1 MHSPEDKQGV
11 FTVLGLGKIE
21 DEGEDLVLVKR
32 LGLLRGRRPIALQCG
47 MGTVIRG
54 LIRN

>member
-1 MHSPEDKQGV
+1 VHSPEDKQGV

-54 LIRN
+54 LRN